1 MKSDGIPLSNDKVI
15 KSLEEGRSYKYLGV
29 LEADEMMVNEMKEKV
44 EKEYYRRERKV
55 LETKVNSGNV
65 LKSISTWL
73 GWSRPQLEEIDRRT
87 RKLLTMHNGFHPKSN
102 ADRLYLSRSEGGR
115 GLIGVQDTV
124 ETEILG
130 LTNYLRNSK
139 ESLLI
144 AACTIEE
151 DEDRQTP
158 NEYKKRTKNERKTVD
173 TKTNTW
179 TIYQANNE

>member
-1 MKSDGIPLSNDKVI
+1 M
-15 KSLEEGRSYKYLGV
+15 
-29 LEADEMMVNEMKEKV
+29 
-44 EKEYYRRERKV
+44 
-55 LETKVNSGNV
+55 
-65 LKSISTWL
+65 
-73 GWSRPQLEEIDRRT
+73 
-87 RKLLTMHNGFHPKSN
+87 
-102 ADRLYLSRSEGGR
+102 YLSRSEGGR
-115 GLIGVQDTV
+115 GLIGVKDTV

>member
-1 MKSDGIPLSNDKVI
+1 M
-15 KSLEEGRSYKYLGV
+15 
-29 LEADEMMVNEMKEKV
+29 
-44 EKEYYRRERKV
+44 
-55 LETKVNSGNV
+55 
-65 LKSISTWL
+65 
-73 GWSRPQLEEIDRRT
+73 
-87 RKLLTMHNGFHPKSN
+87 
-102 ADRLYLSRSEGGR
+102 
-115 GLIGVQDTV
+115 QDTV

-144 AACTIEE
+144 AECTIGE